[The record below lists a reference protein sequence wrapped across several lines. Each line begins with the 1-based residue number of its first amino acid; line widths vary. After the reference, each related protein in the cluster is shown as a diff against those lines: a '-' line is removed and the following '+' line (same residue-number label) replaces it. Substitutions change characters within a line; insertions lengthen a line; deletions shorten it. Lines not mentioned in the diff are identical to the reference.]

1 MTYTIINAQ
10 QKGGVGKTTDTV
22 MEAIVAATIFNKK
35 VLVIDTDLQGNAT
48 QFLSKTFGNPEIPN
62 TLMACLEKEDLSLGI
77 VNLSPK
83 IDMIGC
89 DYDMRNY
96 TEFLDKKFK
105 SLADKT
111 FYLKKLLDKIKDSYD
126 FIFIDVP
133 PSTDIKVDNAMVCA
147 DYVIV
152 IQETQQFSFD
162 GSKRLI
168 LTYLQTLVNDFGDLI
183 NVQVAGVLPVL
194 LQARRPLQQKIVD
207 ETIEYFGRDNV
218 FNNIINNHA
227 RLEWY
232 TAQGVQFE
240 DYHDKRIFSLY
251 ADIFNELLKRI
262 ESFESTGDVEGFH
275 YEHEFINGNRL
286 TEKGKKLK
294 LDGFTEKG

>member
-22 MEAIVAATIFNKK
+22 MEAIVAATLFSKK

-48 QFLSKTFGNPEIPN
+48 QFLSKTFGNPEIPY
-62 TLMACLEKEDLSLGI
+62 TLMACLTSGDLSKGI
-77 VNLSPK
+77 VKLAPK
-83 IDMIGC
+83 IDMIAC

-96 TEFLDKKFK
+96 TEFLDKKFDNII
-105 SLADKT
+105 DKT
-111 FYLKKLLDKIKDSYD
+111 FFLKKLLDKVKAAYD

-147 DYVIV
+147 DYVVV

-168 LTYLQTLVNDFGDLI
+168 LTYLQTLVNDFGNMI

-194 LQARRPLQQKIVD
+194 LQSRRPLQEKIVH
-207 ETIEYFGRDNV
+207 ETVDFFGKDNV
-218 FNNIINNHA
+218 FNSIINNHA
-227 RLEWY
+227 RIEWY

-240 DYHDKRIFSLY
+240 DFHDKRIFALY
-251 ADIFNELLKRI
+251 ADIFQELLLRI
-262 ESFESTGDVEGFH
+262 DSFEKTGDVVNFK
-275 YEHEFINGNRL
+275 YEHKYINGNRL
-286 TEKGKKLK
+286 TQRGKEME
-294 LDGFTEKG
+294 LDGFAKKG